1 MGILDKLK
9 KLADDEKLKTL
20 SPNGSIYAP
29 NYVADDP
36 LPKSPLITKQSP
48 LHYNPDNPDSTNEGY
63 LLNGYGSTKVTKLY
77 NAYDDG
83 EAYALPE
90 PSKLDDANNDP
101 KFVSKYNPT
110 KKYEYNHPEFTP
122 KS

>member
-36 LPKSPLITKQSP
+36 LPKSPLITQQSP
-48 LHYNPDNPDSTNEGY
+48 LHYNPDNPNSTNEGY
-63 LLNGYGSTKVTKLY
+63 SLNGYGSAEVTKLY

-83 EAYALPE
+83 VGNSLPPASTLDDMSKNTYN
-90 PSKLDDANNDP
+90 PSKIYTSPEEGAP
-101 KFVSKYNPT
+101 
-110 KKYEYNHPEFTP
+110 NH
-122 KS
+122 